1 MPLEAYL
8 QETHE
13 LATPEQWESVRR
25 SLPQD
30 WVEEALQATGV
41 ATLRKR
47 RLPMEQA
54 VWLVLGIALLRDRS
68 ILHVADALEIALPGG
83 AVSSSALSQARQRL
97 GSEPLAWLFRYT
109 ASQWGHTQAG
119 RHRWRGLSLYALD
132 GVVWRTPDTADNRQH
147 FGSQHNPPEHQSPFP
162 LVRMACLLDARSRL
176 LVDARFDT
184 YATSEYTLAAQLWPQ
199 LPPDSLV
206 LVDKG
211 FYSAGLL
218 WPLQQ
223 QGRHWLIPA
232 RAGLK
237 GEIIATHGP
246 GDVCLRMRVSPQA
259 RKKDPSLPLT
269 WDVRAI
275 TRELEGQS
283 RTVFT
288 SLDDP
293 QRWDASE
300 VFALYHER
308 WEIELAYGEIK
319 TAMLRQAMTLRSQ
332 QPEGIAQEL
341 WATLLMYNLIRL
353 EITRIAEEA
362 KVAPCRISFT
372 TALRYIIDEW
382 LWTST
387 TRSPGSVPAKLRAMR
402 QNIRRFILPPRRSER
417 RCPRAVC
424 MSKTRYPIKTKNA
437 AQA

>member
-1 MPLEAYL
+1 
-8 QETHE
+8 
-13 LATPEQWESVRR
+13 
-25 SLPQD
+25 
-30 WVEEALQATGV
+30 
-41 ATLRKR
+41 
-47 RLPMEQA
+47 
-54 VWLVLGIALLRDRS
+54 
-68 ILHVADALEIALPGG
+68 
-83 AVSSSALSQARQRL
+83 
-97 GSEPLAWLFRYT
+97 
-109 ASQWGHTQAG
+109 
-119 RHRWRGLSLYALD
+119 
-132 GVVWRTPDTADNRQH
+132 
-147 FGSQHNPPEHQSPFP
+147 
-162 LVRMACLLDARSRL
+162 
-176 LVDARFDT
+176 
-184 YATSEYTLAAQLWPQ
+184 
-199 LPPDSLV
+199 
-206 LVDKG
+206 
-211 FYSAGLL
+211 
-218 WPLQQ
+218 
-223 QGRHWLIPA
+223 
-232 RAGLK
+232 
-237 GEIIATHGP
+237 
-246 GDVCLRMRVSPQA
+246 
-259 RKKDPSLPLT
+259 
-269 WDVRAI
+269 
-275 TRELEGQS
+275 
-283 RTVFT
+283 VFT